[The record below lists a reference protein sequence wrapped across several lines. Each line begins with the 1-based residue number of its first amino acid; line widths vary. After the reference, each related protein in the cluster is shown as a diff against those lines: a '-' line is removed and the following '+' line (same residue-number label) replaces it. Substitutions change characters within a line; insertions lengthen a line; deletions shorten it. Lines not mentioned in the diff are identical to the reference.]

1 MVSKGQK
8 VAKGETLFILEAMKM
23 ENEIRASEDGKVT
36 KVLIK
41 KDDQL
46 ENGALLMVVDN

>member
-1 MVSKGQK
+1 
-8 VAKGETLFILEAMKM
+8 MKR
-23 ENEIRASEDGKVT
+23 EQQVKASEDGKVT

-46 ENGALLMVVDN
+46 ENGALLMVVDK

>member
-1 MVSKGQK
+1 MVHNGKGSEVGKGSKG
-8 VAKGETLFILEAMKM
+8 F
-23 ENEIRASEDGKVT
+23 
-36 KVLIK
+36 IK